1 MVVKSSFPL
10 PTYMEGY
17 FSKGGLI
24 TLTEIILHCQTKY
37 LMKDLHRI
45 PLAEKH
51 CHHLRKKVT
60 LKFLN
65 DTVIMCSKVISIRS
79 TEF

>member
-1 MVVKSSFPL
+1 MIEIIKTFKKTVKKIKVVRAIGQYRIL
-10 PTYMEGY
+10 
-17 FSKGGLI
+17 LI
-24 TLTEIILHCQTKY
+24 TAVSA
-37 LMKDLHRI
+37 I

-65 DTVIMCSKVISIRS
+65 DTEIMCSKATSIRS
-79 TEF
+79 TEFDASPP